1 MPARGPDTRLEET
14 LEPGEPV
21 RLYPRTVAEIGGRML
36 YNENARCEASISAL
50 GVGTWSMG
58 GTNAYGLSYGDVTD
72 DASIAAI
79 HALVDGGVNLV
90 DTAPVY
96 GGDHASEKVVGTALA
111 QDGYR
116 DKVFLVTKFGNYND
130 PATGKRV
137 INNSYDNV
145 LAECDA
151 SLERL
156 RTDHIDLY
164 VMHYPD
170 ANTPMSE
177 TAKALNELLE
187 SGKIR
192 HVGLSNVN
200 REQIDEAASLVRVD
214 AVQLPFSMVNRE
226 KEADLIW
233 CHEQGIMTMAYGS
246 MGAGILSGAFREL
259 PHFDEKDIRY
269 TFYPYFKDPM
279 FSQIQ
284 LLLKDMDVVADRHG
298 RPLSHV
304 ALVWAAQKEFVTTS
318 LVGVQN
324 VEQAR
329 ENCEAFSLVLSD
341 EEMEF
346 LDASIERNLAGF

>member
-1 MPARGPDTRLEET
+1 
-14 LEPGEPV
+14 
-21 RLYPRTVAEIGGRML
+21 ML
-36 YNENARCEASISAL
+36 YSHSDRCGADISAL

-58 GTNAYGLSYGDVTD
+58 GKNAYGLSYGNVED
-72 DASIAAI
+72 DTSVAAI

-96 GGDHASEKVVGTALA
+96 GGDFASERVVGKALS
-111 QDGYR
+111 QGGYR
-116 DKVFLVTKFGNYND
+116 DRVFLVTKFGNRND

-137 INNSYDNV
+137 INNAYDNV

-156 RTDHIDLY
+156 QTDHIDLY
-164 VMHYPD
+164 IMHYPD
-170 ANTPMSE
+170 ENTPMAE
-177 TAKALNELLE
+177 TARALNELLE
-187 SGKIR
+187 AGKIS

-200 REQIDEAASLVRVD
+200 RVQFEEAAELVRVD
-214 AVQLPFSMVNRE
+214 AVQLPYSMVNRE
-226 KEADLIW
+226 READLAW

-246 MGAGILSGAFREL
+246 MGAGILSGAYRKL

-284 LLLKDMDVVADRHG
+284 LLLKDMDVVAERHN

-318 LVGVQN
+318 LVGVVNTQ
-324 VEQAR
+324 QAE

-341 EEMEF
+341 EEMAF
-346 LDASIERNLAGF
+346 LDDSIDRNLGPAPH

>member
-1 MPARGPDTRLEET
+1 
-14 LEPGEPV
+14 
-21 RLYPRTVAEIGGRML
+21 ML
-36 YNENARCEASISAL
+36 YSYSERCEAKISAL

-58 GTNAYGLSYGDVTD
+58 GTNAYGLSYGEVAD

-96 GGDHASEKVVGTALA
+96 GGDFASEKVVGAALS
-111 QDGYR
+111 QGDYR
-116 DKVFLVTKFGNYND
+116 DRVFLVTKFGNRND

-137 INNSYDNV
+137 INNAYENV

-164 VMHYPD
+164 IMHYPD
-170 ANTPMSE
+170 ENTPMAE
-177 TAKALNELLE
+177 TARALNELLE
-187 SGKIR
+187 AGKIS

-200 REQIDEAASLVRVD
+200 RAQIEEAASLTRVD

-226 KEADLIW
+226 RQADLEW

-284 LLLKDMDVVADRHG
+284 LLLKDMDVVAERHG

-318 LVGVQN
+318 LVGVAN
-324 VEQAR
+324 VEQAE
-329 ENCEAFSLVLSD
+329 ENCQAFSLTLSD
-341 EEMEF
+341 DEMAF
-346 LDASIERNLAGF
+346 LDESIDRNLGPVPR